1 MRNAKE
7 ELLNILDRTG
17 SVIKCAYIRC
27 ERNDYWHE
35 EDYVQ
40 SDPISLKEGH
50 TPEEYKEFLDKL
62 NFEYDAGYG
71 GQELFGTVW
80 LMEDHIWLD
89 RGEYD
94 GSEWWAYNKCPQVP
108 DELKA

>member
-17 SVIKCAYIRC
+17 SVIKCAHIRC

-35 EDYVQ
+35 ENYVQ